1 MEILMLISLVLLNGM
16 LAMSE
21 IALVTARRSRLADL
35 AAEGDHSSEVA
46 LHLGAE
52 PTQFL
57 STIQIGITAIGI
69 LNGIV
74 GESALA
80 APLAIWLQRFGI
92 EQQSSEIGA
101 TILVVC
107 IITYVSIVVGEL
119 VPKRIGQFNAEGIA
133 RLVARPISVLAR
145 VSRPF
150 VHLLSYSTDGIL
162 QLLGKRDLGSA
173 NMTEDD
179 IHAVLKEGSE
189 SGVIEKQEHD
199 MVRNVFRLDDRHVGS
214 LMIPSS
220 NIDYLDIHQP
230 LEMNLKHV
238 AESVHSRFPVCR
250 GGLQEILGVLT
261 AKQLF
266 NQLHTNGVTDLATQL
281 QPCVYVPESLT
292 GMELLE
298 QFRVSGTDMVFVI
311 DEYAEVQGLVTL
323 QDVLE
328 AVTGEFQPHNPEDA
342 WAVQR
347 EDGSWLLDGLIPI
360 PELKDRLELRTA
372 PEDDKGRYHTL
383 GGMMMWLLGHMPR
396 VGDRSEWEQWRFEII
411 DLDGRRV
418 DKVLASR
425 VAEQSNFH
433 SNVDSSQSQENEH

>member
-1 MEILMLISLVLLNGM
+1 MDILILISLVLLNGM

-21 IALVTARRSRLADL
+21 IALVTARRSRLAAL
-35 AAEGDHSSEVA
+35 AAEGDASSEVA
-46 LHLGAE
+46 IRLGAE
-52 PTQFL
+52 PTQL
-57 STIQIGITAIGI
+57 MSTIQIGITAIGI

-80 APLAIWLQRFGI
+80 APLSIWLQRVGI
-92 EQQSSEIGA
+92 EQQTSEISA

-162 QLLGKRDLGSA
+162 RLLGKRDSGSA
-173 NMTEDD
+173 NVTEDD
-179 IHAVLKEGSE
+179 IHAMLEEGSE
-189 SGVIEKQEHD
+189 SGIIEKQEHD
-199 MVRNVFRLDDRHVGS
+199 MVRNVFRLDDRQIGS
-214 LMIPSS
+214 LMIPRSD
-220 NIDYLDIHQP
+220 IVYLDIDQP

-238 AESVHSRFPVCR
+238 AESAHSRFPVCR
-250 GGLQEILGVLT
+250 GGLQDILGILT

-266 NQLHTNGVTDLATQL
+266 NQLHHNGVTDLTTQL
-281 QPCVYVPESLT
+281 QPCVYLPESMT

-298 QFRVSGTDMVFVI
+298 QFRVSGTDIMFVI
-311 DEYAEVQGLVTL
+311 DEYADVQGLVTL

-328 AVTGEFQPHNPEDA
+328 AVTGEFQPHNAEDA

-360 PELKDRLELRTA
+360 PELKDRLELGSA
-372 PEDDKGRYHTL
+372 PEEDKGKYHTL
-383 GGMMMWLLGHMPR
+383 GGMMMWLLGQVPR
-396 VGDRSEWEQWRFEII
+396 IGDRSEWEQWRFEVI
-411 DLDGRRV
+411 DMDGRRV

-425 VAEQSNFH
+425 VAEQSNLH
-433 SNVDSSQSQENEH
+433 NNVDVT